1 MKLGFHPI
9 ARKNPASVMP
19 EPLPPP
25 AYPGDDGKPC
35 SAPVS
40 RRGKDATPTP
50 PPQRVADSL
59 KARAG
64 PDTLSRAP
72 FAAIAPATLA
82 FGPPR
87 IRASAPSRALPPHHS
102 PWPRPPPVPKAPP
115 KPAPLSGPL
124 RGPLNPKP

>member
-1 MKLGFHPI
+1 MGDLLRREASFYDKGASPNTLRRKASAGSFMKLGFHPI

-72 FAAIAPATLA
+72 FAAIAP
-82 FGPPR
+82 
-87 IRASAPSRALPPHHS
+87 
-102 PWPRPPPVPKAPP
+102 
-115 KPAPLSGPL
+115 
-124 RGPLNPKP
+124 